1 MLNSRF
7 YILVLATLLLTS
19 CTSNEPD
26 KSEMAQNHYQVIS
39 GDDFEEYRS
48 RWDAIYNTDHFVFGK
63 EPSELVRDH
72 LGLLPKGRVLDIGM
86 GEGQNSVFLAKKG
99 FILEGVDI
107 SEIALRKAKLL
118 AKQNGVSIQTFAQSI
133 ESFNFKP
140 DAYEVILNLRLLRRA
155 LIPAMRKSLKKNGVI
170 VFESSTINQI
180 RKSKDRTLRKDTL
193 LNIGEAKELFRDF
206 EILFYQEVENETDS
220 YVRLIAK
227 KTANPT
233 R

>member
-1 MLNSRF
+1 M
-7 YILVLATLLLTS
+7 
-19 CTSNEPD
+19 
-26 KSEMAQNHYQVIS
+26 IS

-48 RWDAIYNTDHFVFGK
+48 RWDAIYSTDHFVFGK

-72 LGLLPKGRVLDIGM
+72 LSLLPKGRVLDIAM

-107 SEIALRKAKLL
+107 SEVALRKAKLL

-133 ESFNFKP
+133 ESFNLKP
-140 DAYEVILNLRLLRRA
+140 ETYDVILNLRLLRRA

-170 VFESSTINQI
+170 VFESSTVDQI
-180 RKSKDRTLRKDTL
+180 KKSKDRSLRKDVL
-193 LNIGEAKELFRDF
+193 LNIGEAKELFRDY
-206 EILFYQEVENETDS
+206 EILFYQEVDNEQES
-220 YVRLIAK
+220 LVRLIARK
-227 KTANPT
+227 SSSSP